1 VSRQPSALE
10 LARRYAEAA
19 LDRKAERVV
28 ALDVA
33 SLTSFTDVF
42 VIATGTSDRHVKAIA
57 DAVIERAHELG
68 SKPLGVE
75 GYEGGEWVLIDLDD
89 VIVHVFQGEKRE
101 HYDLERLWADATVS
115 TFEVGEG
122 GAVREGRAK

>member
-1 VSRQPSALE
+1 VSGQPSALA

-33 SLTSFTDVF
+33 ALTSFTDVF

-57 DAVIERAHELG
+57 DAVIERAQELG

-101 HYDLERLWADATVS
+101 HYDLERLWADAGVS

>member
-1 VSRQPSALE
+1 ME

-33 SLTSFTDVF
+33 SLTSFTDAF
-42 VIATGTSDRHVKAIA
+42 VIATGTSDRHVKAVA

-68 SKPLGVE
+68 AKPLGVE

-89 VIVHVFQGEKRE
+89 VVIHVFQGETRE
-101 HYDLERLWADATVS
+101 HYDLSLIHI
-115 TFEVGEG
+115 
-122 GAVREGRAK
+122 